1 MWYYIVIFVGD
12 KKINFMFWVT
22 VLHLI
27 SAKNA
32 RVIWNDIRDDIK
44 FVPLKYFKKK
54 IKSNVIAS

>member
-1 MWYYIVIFVGD
+1 
-12 KKINFMFWVT
+12 MFWVT

-32 RVIWNDIRDDIK
+32 RVIWNDIRDDIE